1 MKKYIPVIIALVTLS
16 VILVACGGNN
26 NTVQNC
32 NISNI
37 SVTSISELEE
47 MEQPTTLTA
56 GKQIYANIHFVES
69 PKETAYTA
77 IWYLDDREIKREIK
91 ETENDMQDVIV
102 YELEAEQALNGVLK
116 LEIAYDNTILLT
128 KELEIQ

>member
-47 MEQPTTLTA
+47 
-56 GKQIYANIHFVES
+56 
-69 PKETAYTA
+69 
-77 IWYLDDREIKREIK
+77 IKREIK

-116 LEIAYDNTILLT
+116 LEIAYDDTILLT